1 VLQRAGDAF
10 DYLAVHHYYSHR
22 DMDGDPRN
30 LMARPL
36 HYERWYGQME
46 AALRDLA
53 PARRP
58 RLAIN
63 EWGLDVPESQQH
75 SILAALYGARLM
87 NVFERR
93 GDLVAMSAVSDLVNG
108 WPGGLIQASRHG
120 VFVTP
125 IYLVNSLYAAHLGAT
140 RLAVEVGG
148 PTFSSTREG
157 SQVPVIDVSASRSA
171 DGQRIFI
178 KAVNTD
184 LERLLQTRISVRGA
198 TISSDAVV
206 KRVVAD
212 SLTAVNGFATPNA
225 VRTTGGPIRAGNSFS
240 VELPRHSVSVITLA
254 IAR

>member
-1 VLQRAGDAF
+1 
-10 DYLAVHHYYSHR
+10 
-22 DMDGDPRN
+22 
-30 LMARPL
+30 MARPL
-36 HYERWYGQME
+36 HYERWYGEME
-46 AALRDLA
+46 AALRDWPP
-53 PARRP
+53 PAGPGWRSTSGASTSRS
-58 RLAIN
+58 R
-63 EWGLDVPESQQH
+63 SRT

-93 GDLVAMSAVSDLVNG
+93 GDMVAMSAVSDLVNG
-108 WPGGLIQASRHG
+108 WPGGIIQASRHG

-140 RLAVEVGG
+140 RLAAEVDG

-157 SQVPVIDVSASRSA
+157 SQIPVLDVSASRSA

-184 LERLLQTRISVRGA
+184 LERPLQTRIRVRGA
-198 TISSDAVV
+198 NISSDAVV

-212 SLTAVNGFATPNA
+212 SLAAVNGFATPNA
-225 VRTTGGPIRAGNSFS
+225 VSTTGDPIRAGNSFS

-254 IAR
+254 IAK